1 MKLLKSKIG
10 LIISL
15 FLIFAGLNFSSDIV
29 YLSELVGKVYK
40 MQRTNADITDYK
52 YFENITLS
60 KSTSPQPWPIHKDY
74 NNLPETENLKKI
86 HAELGTVAYL
96 IIKNDSIWHEKY
108 YQGYKKDSYSNSFSM
123 AKSIVSATMG
133 KAIQNGYFESID
145 DKVSSYVNGYSDGL
159 AEKLTIGDLSSMA
172 SGLDW
177 NESYTDVFGVTARS
191 YISSELN
198 ELIKSRAIVEE
209 PGKSFKYYSAST
221 QLLSM
226 VIEEAT
232 QNKISTLV
240 QDWFLEPLGFEN
252 NSLWQIDGKKNN
264 TVKAYCC
271 FNSNARD
278 FARFGKLYKDFGK
291 WNGVQILDS
300 SFVAKSIKPRFK
312 KSPEYGYG
320 FWLGKINE
328 NDFFAMRG
336 ILGQYVIVVP
346 ERNIIVVRL
355 GKKNLEKNND
365 RPKDFDVYLT
375 EALKMFDSATFDYE

>member
-1 MKLLKSKIG
+1 
-10 LIISL
+10 
-15 FLIFAGLNFSSDIV
+15 
-29 YLSELVGKVYK
+29 
-40 MQRTNADITDYK
+40 
-52 YFENITLS
+52 
-60 KSTSPQPWPIHKDY
+60 
-74 NNLPETENLKKI
+74 
-86 HAELGTVAYL
+86 
-96 IIKNDSIWHEKY
+96 
-108 YQGYKKDSYSNSFSM
+108 
-123 AKSIVSATMG
+123 MG